1 VHFVDQNG
9 DDCIDERDK
18 VILGNPNPDFYGNI
32 FAALNWKNF
41 TLDMGF
47 NFSVGNDVYNYQR
60 SILNSGSTFYNQ
72 QVAEVGHWRYE
83 GHEATLPKLAYG
95 DPMGNNRF
103 SDRWIEDGSYLR
115 MKNLRMTYRIPVPE
129 SWTSWLQSMSV
140 WGEAQNVFTLTRY
153 TGNDPEFSIGNSVM
167 YQGIDCGNLAQ
178 SRAFVLGLRIN
189 L

>member
-1 VHFVDQNG
+1 
-9 DDCIDERDK
+9 
-18 VILGNPNPDFYGNI
+18 
-32 FAALNWKNF
+32 
-41 TLDMGF
+41 
-47 NFSVGNDVYNYQR
+47 
-60 SILNSGSTFYNQ
+60 
-72 QVAEVGHWRYE
+72 
-83 GHEATLPKLAYG
+83 LAYG